1 MLKIHVLADM
11 KTRDKHKGTKAVA
24 IPAEEYLHICNIP
37 NETDPEE
44 AFYILSG
51 GILWEEAL
59 KQIELT
65 AWGEILEHHHA
76 NPNLHS
82 GDIVEICDDGKL
94 SKFMLCATEGWVK
107 AKLITAPGFQ
117 GHFFAVGK
125 GLILL

>member
-24 IPAEEYLHICNIP
+24 IPADEYLHICNIP

-65 AWGEILEHHHA
+65 PWGERLE
-76 NPNLHS
+76 NQKIMSDLHS
-82 GDIVEICDDGKL
+82 GDIVEICGDRTQ
-94 SKFMLCATEGWVK
+94 SKYMLCATEGWVE

-117 GHFFAVGK
+117 GHFFAVGN